1 VNRPP
6 KERPPYSISSVDHA
20 LRLAAILQL
29 EGGLTVTEA
38 AERLNVA
45 RSTAHRLLAMLVY
58 RDFAVQNE
66 QREYHAGPVLEIAVH
81 SKSEISRLRAVALAH
96 MAIMVDD
103 IDESLNLIIRTG
115 DTARFI
121 ASVECTQQLRV
132 GNREGMAFPAHL
144 VTGGLVLLAQLSND
158 QVESLYSQERYTDR
172 LDQRPDLGLLQRELL
187 KIRKRGFAVTQG
199 LAETG
204 IVAIGVP
211 VRNMAGEAIAGLSMS
226 LPSVRFDPTGVPEWV
241 AKLASAAAA
250 IETDINV
257 GLEVGA

>member
-1 VNRPP
+1 
-6 KERPPYSISSVDHA
+6 
-20 LRLAAILQL
+20 
-29 EGGLTVTEA
+29 
-38 AERLNVA
+38 
-45 RSTAHRLLAMLVY
+45 
-58 RDFAVQNE
+58 
-66 QREYHAGPVLEIAVH
+66 
-81 SKSEISRLRAVALAH
+81 

-103 IDESLNLIIRTG
+103 VDESLNLIIRTG

-226 LPSVRFDPTGVPEWV
+226 LPSVRFDPARVPGWV
-241 AKLASAAAA
+241 AKLASSAAA
-250 IETDINV
+250 IEADIS
-257 GLEVGA
+257 GKPEIGP

>member
-1 VNRPP
+1 MNRQP
-6 KERPPYSISSVDHA
+6 KERPPYAISSVDHA

-45 RSTAHRLLAMLVY
+45 RSTAHRLLTMLVY
-58 RDFAVQNE
+58 RDFAVQDE

-81 SKSEISRLRAVALAH
+81 SKSATSRLRAVAIAH

-172 LDQRPDLGLLQRELL
+172 LDQRPDVELLQRELL
-187 KIRKRGFAVTQG
+187 KIKKRGFAVTQG

-204 IVAIGVP
+204 VVAIGVP

-226 LPSVRFDPTGVPEWV
+226 LPSVRFDPAGVPEWV

-250 IETDINV
+250 IEADIN
-257 GLEVGA
+257 GRLEVGA